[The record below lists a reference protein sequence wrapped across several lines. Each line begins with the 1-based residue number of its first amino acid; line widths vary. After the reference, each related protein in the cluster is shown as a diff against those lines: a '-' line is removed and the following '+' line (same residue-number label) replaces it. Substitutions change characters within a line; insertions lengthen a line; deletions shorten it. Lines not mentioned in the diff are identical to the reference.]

1 MHEAFIATCLD
12 MGNIMGNSVTTSG
25 TWASWMDD
33 LLSELEMFYIA
44 GSAETQAFAQ
54 YTCMPSIRK

>member
-1 MHEAFIATCLD
+1 
-12 MGNIMGNSVTTSG
+12 MGNSVTTSG